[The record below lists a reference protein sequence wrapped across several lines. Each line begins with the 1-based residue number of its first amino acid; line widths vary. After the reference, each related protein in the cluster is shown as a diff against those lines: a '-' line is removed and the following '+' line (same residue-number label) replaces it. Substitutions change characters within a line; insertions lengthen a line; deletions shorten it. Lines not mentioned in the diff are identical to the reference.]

1 MFNTA
6 ADFAVNAI
14 AFALVFILPVV
25 ALYLWA
31 QLHKARKALEDSR
44 QYALG
49 LQEEITVLNY
59 KASILRAINKDLR
72 AINKDLVGELV
83 DSIEFGAKLL
93 QEIEARKAQP
103 LGGLTDDQLVEAV
116 RKEVEGRVSGKYLS
130 WYVCGETS
138 DGQPFWK
145 LASKVGGAAFRIVD
159 KAKRNKLPV
168 QD

>member
-31 QLHKARKALEDSR
+31 QLRKARKALEDSR

-49 LQEEITVLNY
+49 LQEEIAGLNY
-59 KASILRAINKDLR
+59 KASIIR

-83 DSIEFGAKLL
+83 DSIEFGAGLL

-130 WYVCGETS
+130 WYICGETS

-159 KAKRNKLPV
+159 KAKRNKLAV

>member
-6 ADFAVNAI
+6 ADFAVNAT

-31 QLHKARKALEDSR
+31 QLRKARKALEDSR

-49 LQEEITVLNY
+49 LQGEITGLNY
-59 KASILRAINKDLR
+59 KASILR

-93 QEIEARKAQP
+93 QEIEDRKALP
-103 LGGLTDDQLVEAV
+103 LRGLSDSALVEV
-116 RKEVEGRVSGKYLS
+116 VSKELTHRVEHRCLVEYAFGP
-130 WYVCGETS
+130 S
-138 DGQPFWK
+138 DDPIWK
-145 LASKVGGAAFRIVD
+145 IASKVGGAAFRVVD
-159 KAKRNKLPV
+159 KAKRGKLTV
-168 QD
+168 QG